1 MTSFGGVLQWTFN
14 VSSIIVMVF
23 VLEAILGRKMKKTYQ
38 VVLWG
43 LVLIRLLVPSMPSSS
58 WSLFN
63 MMPQYQQMAIKQNSQ
78 SGYLK
83 FIEGLQGLVGHKEMA
98 QLIDE
103 ESTGKGQSNLKL
115 NGNNIA
121 QNISEVKGDT
131 QSSKAVQSDLMK
143 ATNSE
148 LQNDRAQMNLLG
160 KVLQGKVLYSLW
172 LIGVFCLS
180 TYWLIGYSHAKRQIE
195 KLEAVSDEAVLT
207 LFEDCKQRVLGS
219 KRGKHIK
226 LVAGDYSMIFGI
238 SKPVITVPQ
247 DKGEKELKVILL
259 HELMHYRFKDYLM
272 TYIQLIALS
281 VHWFNPLVWLA
292 VKQMKKDMEYAC
304 DERVITLGISKKQY
318 ANTLLNMMPVI
329 QDKVNDRGSFY
340 MSMNAFAQGMGSE
353 AQEAKHRIQ
362 KIARMKKGR
371 LMSTVLS
378 LALVSFLT
386 VGCLTDAPALEETK
400 TQAVTATP
408 VTQKLNQIQN
418 IAVFGLDHS
427 GLRADTI
434 FVANIDGGN
443 GKLNVINIPRDTK
456 IVLDDEEQAA
466 IEKANSTK
474 APETCKFSE
483 LLAYSGKTLM
493 QEVVFKEIE
502 KLTDLKIDQYIL
514 IDTQAAA
521 MMIDAM
527 GGLEVNVP
535 VRMSYDDNEQDL
547 HIHLEPG
554 LQHLD
559 GAMVMEAVMFRKSSD
574 CTTIYQNGDI
584 DRVNMTQNVLK
595 AIYENLKQITK
606 PEDFIKLAKGVSS
619 TVETNLPVTD
629 FMNYYNLLDQV
640 ESTAFYIAPGENV
653 MKDGRWYYNV
663 DENECKKMITH
674 IMGNK

>member
-1 MTSFGGVLQWTFN
+1 MTSFGGILQWTFN
-14 VSSIIVMVF
+14 ASSIILMVF
-23 VLEAILGRKMKKTYQ
+23 VLEATLGRKMKKTYQ

-43 LVLIRLLVPSMPSSS
+43 LVLIRLLVPSMPRSS
-58 WSLFN
+58 WSLLN
-63 MMPQYQQMAIKQNSQ
+63 MMPQYQQMAIKQNRQ

-83 FIEGLQGLVGHKEMA
+83 LIQGLQGLVGYKEMA

-103 ESTGKGQSNLKL
+103 ESIENDQSNLKL

-121 QNISEVKGDT
+121 QNISEVEEDT
-131 QSSKAVQSDLMK
+131 QSSKGVQSDLMK
-143 ATNSE
+143 ATKLE
-148 LQNDRAQMNLLG
+148 VQNDSIQVNLFE
-160 KVLQGKVLYSLW
+160 KVLQSKVLYNLW

-180 TYWLIGYSHAKRQIE
+180 AYWLIGYTHAKRQIE

-207 LFEDCKQRVLGS
+207 LFEDCKQRVLGV
-219 KRGKHIK
+219 KRGKRIK
-226 LVAGDYSMIFGI
+226 LVAGHYSMIFGI

-247 DKGEKELKVILL
+247 DKDEKELEVILL
-259 HELMHYRFKDYLM
+259 HELMHYRFKDYLI

-281 VHWFNPLVWLA
+281 LHWFNPLVWLA

-340 MSMNAFAQGMGSE
+340 MSMNAFVQGMGSE
-353 AQEAKHRIQ
+353 AQEAKHRIK
-362 KIARMKKGR
+362 KIARMKQGR
-371 LMSTVLS
+371 LISTVLS

-386 VGCLTDAPALEETK
+386 VGCLTDAPAQGETK
-400 TQAVTATP
+400 MQQVTAAP
-408 VTQKLNQIQN
+408 VTQKVNQIQN

-456 IVLDDEEQAA
+456 VVLDDEEQAA

-483 LLAYSGKTLM
+483 LLAYSGKKLL

-514 IDTQAAA
+514 IDTKAAA
-521 MMIDAM
+521 KMIDAM

-535 VRMSYDDNEQDL
+535 VEMSYDDYEQDL
-547 HIHLEPG
+547 HIQLEPG
-554 LQHLD
+554 LQHLS
-559 GAMVMEAVMFRKSSD
+559 GEMVMEAVMFRHSPD
-574 CTTIYQNGDI
+574 YAIMYENGDI
-584 DRVNMTQNVLK
+584 GRVNMTQNVLK
-595 AIYENLKQITK
+595 AIYEKLKQITK
-606 PEDFIKLAKGVSS
+606 PEDFIKLAKDVSS

-629 FMNYYNLLDQV
+629 FMSYYKLL
-640 ESTAFYIAPGENV
+640 STIEKATFYIIPGENV
-653 MKDGRWYYNV
+653 KEGRWYYNV
-663 DENECKKMITH
+663 DANECKEMMKQITES
-674 IMGNK
+674 KE